1 MLSVETAAA
10 PRTPRNSDEA
20 KWDAVK
26 RRDSSADGKFTYSVR
41 TTGVYCKP
49 SCAARPALRENV
61 RFHASCAAAE
71 RAGFRACKRCRPN
84 EKPTAIRFA
93 MRDSALGPVAIA
105 ASEKGVCA
113 IVFGDGTEALTR
125 DLQTRFPKTRLTPGG
140 KEFERLSG
148 KVVRF
153 VENPRRGPDFP
164 LDMGG
169 TEFQQKVWRA
179 LRKIPAG
186 STTNYAAIAKAIGKP
201 QAVRAVAQACAANRL
216 AVAVPCHRVVR
227 SDGSLSGYRWG
238 AARKR
243 TLLAREAGA

>member
-1 MLSVETAAA
+1 MLSLETAAA
-10 PRTPRNSDEA
+10 PRSSRNSDET

-26 RRDSSADGKFTYSVR
+26 RRDGSADGKFTYSVR

-49 SCAARPALRENV
+49 SCAARLARRENV
-61 RFHASCAAAE
+61 RFHANCAAAE

-84 EKPTAIRFA
+84 EEPAAIRFA
-93 MRDSALGPVAIA
+93 MRDTALGRVAIA

-113 IVFGDGTEALTR
+113 IVFGDGTEAPMR
-125 DLQTRFPKTRLTPGG
+125 DLQGRFPKSRLTPGG
-140 KEFERLSG
+140 KNFERLAE

-153 VENPRRGPDFP
+153 IENHRRSADFP
-164 LDMGG
+164 LDMSG

-179 LRKIPAG
+179 LREIPAG

-201 QAVRAVAQACAANRL
+201 QAMRAVAQACAANRL

-243 TLLAREAGA
+243 ALLAREAGA